1 MRGLG
6 MAVAIKAPVVPW
18 AIESIWCNY
27 ITMIYN
33 CYMQD
38 VLLTV
43 EGVSLYTLSAFVFLA
58 FLWAGFV
65 FYKKATEYHESEDV
79 VFNAILLMGIL
90 SFVFS
95 RLAFVVTKLDWFVGH
110 WIRILFIREYPG
122 MSAWGVFLGVL
133 VGVFMIVNKTKKD
146 LFNWL
151 DLTAL
156 GLSAGV
162 PIVYAAKGVF
172 STEPVIGSFISIG
185 IIKGLLLTLWFFLL
199 WWAEG
204 EYRTFEWYRFRK
216 TQARTGFVTG
226 VFVFGFGLVNLIVGI
241 LTKDTAWWQMY
252 SLLVVAGGLVVYIRS
267 ERRIK
272 KDLELLQKN
281 LKKIKWPKIKKK
293 RK

>member
-1 MRGLG
+1 

-65 FYKKATEYHESEDV
+65 FYKKETEYHESEDV

-162 PIVYAAKGVF
+162 PIVYAAKGVL